1 MSASVAMIKEAI
13 EVMHHCAA
21 HHIGSEPVAE
31 LHNKLACDG
40 LVEIF
45 QLVGHPNAKWCYAWI
60 GQEDGQTQVVHVL
73 HLPPIDSPEAAV
85 KSVLAEKAKKTA
97 PNESVPTIVER
108 AREDA
113 PDESFPVIE

>member
-31 LHNKLACDG
+31 LRDELADDG
-40 LVEIF
+40 VVEIF

-60 GQEDGQTQVVHVL
+60 GQENGVL
-73 HLPPIDSPEAAV
+73 HLPPVDSPEAAV
-85 KSVLAEKAKKTA
+85 NSVLAGKAKKPA
-97 PNESVPTIVER
+97 PNESVPTIVE
-108 AREDA
+108 EGKKDA
-113 PDESFPVIE
+113 PDESISIIE

>member
-31 LHNKLACDG
+31 LRNELACDG
-40 LVEIF
+40 VVEIF
-45 QLVGHPNAKWCYAWI
+45 QLVGHPDAKWCYAWI
-60 GQEDGQTQVVHVL
+60 CEENGQMQYVQVMHVL
-73 HLPPIDSPEAAV
+73 PVDSPEAAV
-85 KSVLAEKAKKTA
+85 KSVLAGKAKKA
-97 PNESVPTIVER
+97 ASNESVPTVAET

-113 PDESFPVIE
+113 PNESFPIIE

>member
-1 MSASVAMIKEAI
+1 MIKEAI

-31 LHNKLACDG
+31 LRNELACDG
-40 LVEIF
+40 VVEIF

-60 GQEDGQTQVVHVL
+60 GRENGVL
-73 HLPPIDSPEAAV
+73 HLPPVDSPESAV
-85 KSVLAEKAKKTA
+85 KSVLAGKAKKA
-97 PNESVPTIVER
+97 ASNESVPTVAET

-113 PDESFPVIE
+113 PNESFPIIE